1 MRNAHVVV
9 QAFRLAVVPLLLLA
23 AARATAETDYARTSF
38 DATVSVDTFRGDN
51 VSNRPQ
57 VIVDIVGTAQLGKG
71 WQLYARPWFRQARPT
86 TPTAATPDW
95 DVQMYQASLRYER
108 LGRVSLRL
116 DTGYIAS
123 PIGLGLFDTNPR
135 ANPTIS
141 GHSSYFAPMLPF
153 DTGGPRVPAIAS
165 TYPFGSLLS
174 VSSEHWDARAAVVNS
189 SPVRISIP
197 GVAAN
202 PRATPVLEGGAGL
215 TPVTGLRMGVSFGRG
230 AYATS
235 AELAP
240 TAMPGDRTLTMIGV
254 EGEYSVRYTKV
265 SGEVIRDV
273 FAQPGGTYI
282 AYAWF
287 VQATQTLTPRW
298 FVSTRHERTSSPV
311 VGNSLGTAAQP
322 RMSAAELTA
331 GFRASRDVTV
341 KASYY
346 ARQPYGRQDW
356 DQQGGLSIV
365 WQHRFW

>member
-1 MRNAHVVV
+1 MRKSTEA
-9 QAFRLAVVPLLLLA
+9 ALLLLLA
-23 AARATAETDYARTSF
+23 ATPAAAETNYARTSF
-38 DATVSVDTFRGDN
+38 DATISIDAFRGDN
-51 VSNRPQ
+51 VSTRPQ
-57 VIVDIVGTAQLGKG
+57 VIVDIIGTAQLGKG

-86 TPTAATPDW
+86 TPTGTRPDW

-108 LGRVSLRL
+108 AGRVSLRV

-123 PIGLGLFDTNPR
+123 PIGLGLFDTNPK

-141 GHSSYFAPMLPF
+141 GHSSYFVPMLPF

-174 VSSEHWDARAAVVNS
+174 VSADRWDARAAVVNS

-197 GVAAN
+197 GVSTN
-202 PRATPVLEGGAGL
+202 PRATPVFEGGAGISPAIGFRL
-215 TPVTGLRMGVSFGRG
+215 GISFARG

-235 AELAP
+235 AELSPQAV
-240 TAMPGDRTLTMIGV
+240 PGDRDLRMIGV
-254 EGEYSVRYTKV
+254 EGEYAIRYTKV
-265 SGEVIRDV
+265 SGEVIHDTFV
-273 FAQPGGTYI
+273 QPGGDRT

-298 FVSTRHERTSSPV
+298 FVSARHEGTTAPV
-311 VGNSLGTAAQP
+311 AGNSLGTASQP
-322 RMSAAELTA
+322 RMSTGELTA
-331 GFRASRDVTV
+331 GFRASRDVIV

-346 ARQPYGRQDW
+346 ARQPYGRPDR
-356 DQQGGLSIV
+356 DHQGGLSVV

>member
-1 MRNAHVVV
+1 MRNAPAAAVV
-9 QAFRLAVVPLLLLA
+9 QAFRLAAVLLA
-23 AARATAETDYARTSF
+23 ATPAAAETDYARTSF
-38 DATVSVDTFRGDN
+38 DATVSVDAFRGDN
-51 VSNRPQ
+51 VSTRPQ

-86 TPTAATPDW
+86 TPTGTPPDW
-95 DVQMYQASLRYER
+95 DVQMYQASLRYEHA
-108 LGRVSLRL
+108 GRVAIRV

-123 PIGLGLFDTNPR
+123 PIGLGLFDTNPK

-141 GHSSYFAPMLPF
+141 GHSSYFVPMLPF

-165 TYPFGSLLS
+165 TYPFGTLLS
-174 VSSEHWDARAAVVNS
+174 VSTDRWDARAAVVNS

-197 GVAAN
+197 GVSAN
-202 PRATPVLEGGAGL
+202 PRATPVFEGGAGI
-215 TPVTGLRMGVSFGRG
+215 TPATGLRVGLSLSRG

-235 AELAP
+235 AELSPLAV
-240 TAMPGDRTLTMIGV
+240 AGGRELTMIGF
-254 EGEYSVRYTKV
+254 EGEYAVRYTKV
-265 SGEVIRDV
+265 SGELMHDT
-273 FAQPGGTYI
+273 FAQPGGHYA

-287 VQATQTLTPRW
+287 VQGTQTLTPRW
-298 FVSTRHERTSSPV
+298 FVSARHEGTAAPV
-311 VGNSLGTAAQP
+311 AGNSLGTASQP
-322 RMSAAELTA
+322 RMSAAELTG

-356 DQQGGLSIV
+356 DHQGGLSIV